1 MRLGY
6 PPTHVQSHF
15 AEQRLGHHHVYAV
28 NASEVHTCDTLPLAA
43 QIKAWSILGGWLLCL
58 ELLRRRLDR
67 EGTCE
72 AGEALLQSLVALSDS
87 VLIGVVHIYFLMQ
100 HEQQYRT
107 PGALQAFG
115 DFFGAGVTPRIA
127 EHSQLQWIA
136 LAGHDRPYD
145 RLSGQPA
152 YGADHVC
159 QLHVH
164 LCQGLFA
171 SAGCKSPLPARV
183 LLVAA
188 SKFVAP

>member
-15 AEQRLGHHHVYAV
+15 AKQRLGHHHVYPV
-28 NASEVHTCDTLPLAA
+28 NASEVHACDTLQFAA
-43 QIKAWSILGGWLLCL
+43 QIEAWSILGGWLLCL

-72 AGEALLQSLVALSDS
+72 AGEVLLQSLVALSDS
-87 VLIGVVHIYFLMQ
+87 FLIGVVHVYFLMQ
-100 HEQQYRT
+100 HEQQFRT
-107 PGALQAFG
+107 PVALQAFG
-115 DFFGAGVTPRIA
+115 DFFVAGVNPRIA

-136 LAGHDRPYD
+136 FAGHDRPYD

-152 YGADHVC
+152 YVTDHVC

-164 LCQGLFA
+164 LREGLLHPLDA
-171 SAGCKSPLPARV
+171 SRLSPHVFSSLPPV
-183 LLVAA
+183 G
-188 SKFVAP
+188 S